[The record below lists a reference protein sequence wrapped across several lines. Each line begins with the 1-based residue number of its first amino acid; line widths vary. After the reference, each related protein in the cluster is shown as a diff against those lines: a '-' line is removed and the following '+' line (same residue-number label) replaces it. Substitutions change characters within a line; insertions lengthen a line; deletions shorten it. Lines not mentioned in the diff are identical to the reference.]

1 MSEGFRSASIGLGM
15 AAAPATASVGYA
27 SLLGVLGASVPA
39 ATGATVGYRSVL
51 GPLGGSVAATG
62 GAIVTPETI
71 RDDIEALFVTHF
83 DGVKL
88 TPALRRK
95 LFELKEGI
103 WHQAGR
109 RHMTKA
115 HLRWL
120 VANEARRFKQRTQW
134 TDERGRER
142 KVA

>member
-1 MSEGFRSASIGLGM
+1 MSAGTLVSRGLG
-15 AAAPATASVGYA
+15 
-27 SLLGVLGASVPA
+27 
-39 ATGATVGYRSVL
+39 TGG
-51 GPLGGSVAATG
+51 GGSIVTGGLGNVVVTG
-62 GAIVTPETI
+62 GAIVTPEI
-71 RDDIEALFVTHF
+71 VRDSIESLFAVHF
-83 DGVKL
+83 DGMRL
-88 TPALRRK
+88 TAAQRRK

-109 RHMTKA
+109 RHMTRS

-134 TDERGRER
+134 FDERGRER